1 MFLYIILCII
11 AGILSFI
18 ILAKRTEKADEVVYN
33 NLDKVGIFTN
43 VVLTIAYVVISPL
56 YLFLGLISYPAHE
69 GFLGVIGW
77 IISFLNAS
85 TALFC
90 GLGLG
95 LSVAFRKKGKSKLSF
110 AIQFLGVVAIAFT
123 VISYCIFVGNL
134 LQPLN

>member
-1 MFLYIILCII
+1 MFVYIILCII

-18 ILAKRTEKADEVVYN
+18 LLGTLTKKADGLVYN
-33 NLDKVGIFTN
+33 SLDKAGKITN
-43 VVLTIAYVVISPL
+43 IVLTLAYVFISPL

-95 LSVAFRKKGKSKLSF
+95 LSVAWRKKGKSKLSF
-110 AIQFLGVVAIAFT
+110 AIQFLGLVAIAFT
-123 VISYCIFVGNL
+123 VISYCVFVGNL
-134 LQPLN
+134 LQTLN

>member
-11 AGILSFI
+11 VGILLFVL
-18 ILAKRTEKADEVVYN
+18 LAKRTKKADGVVYN
-33 NLDKVGIFTN
+33 TLDKAGRITN
-43 VVLTIAYVVISPL
+43 VALTIFYVVISPL
-56 YLFLGLISYPAHE
+56 YLFLGLISYPNHE

-77 IISFLNAS
+77 IISILNAS

-95 LSVAFRKKGKSKLSF
+95 LSVAFRKKGKSRLSF

-123 VISYCIFVGNL
+123 VISYCVFLGNL
-134 LQPLN
+134 LQTLN